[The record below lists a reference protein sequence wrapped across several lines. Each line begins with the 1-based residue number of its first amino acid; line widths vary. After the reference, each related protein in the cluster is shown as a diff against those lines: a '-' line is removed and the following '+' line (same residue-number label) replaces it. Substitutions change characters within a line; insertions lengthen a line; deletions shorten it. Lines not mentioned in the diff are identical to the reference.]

1 MHPLCTLY
9 DSRYLVKLSGNL
21 CQNKKLKSRN
31 TSLKADDIEKV
42 FEYAIS
48 DFYLTLSKIGLR
60 LFRLLNY
67 FMVMVLVIFGKC

>member
-21 CQNKKLKSRN
+21 CQKKKLKSRN

-48 DFYLTLSKIGLR
+48 DFYLTLSKIGLKIG
-60 LFRLLNY
+60 LSTFKLLHGHGSSN
-67 FMVMVLVIFGKC
+67 FW